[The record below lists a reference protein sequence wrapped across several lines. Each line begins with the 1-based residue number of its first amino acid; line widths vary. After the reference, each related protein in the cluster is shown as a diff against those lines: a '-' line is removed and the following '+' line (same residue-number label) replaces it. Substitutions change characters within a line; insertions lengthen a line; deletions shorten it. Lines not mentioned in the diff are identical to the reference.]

1 MKSTAASGRKAASV
15 RKPPISAESATVGAP
30 KVLAREPVSA
40 ALAELPAGT
49 LVAQCAVGLAETLL
63 NLSNGRALAKIPSSA
78 PQCAVGLAEMIALSW
93 AITDALA
100 RITRPEAAG
109 ASLTETAAS
118 EIALAETLLNLS
130 HGRALAEIPSSALEP
145 MCHVRVIGAKTAPE
159 AGIVHPPVSVPNACT
174 VEIISV
180 DEVIVYE
187 DVVVSPSSVP
197 SPVVPAPTPNRTKGE
212 SSSP

>member
-1 MKSTAASGRKAASV
+1 MRKAASIG
-15 RKPPISAESATVGAP
+15 KPVLSADSAAVG
-30 KVLAREPVSA
+30 A
-40 ALAELPAGT
+40 ALAELPAGA
-49 LVAQCAVGLAETLL
+49 LVAQCAVGLTEIALAETLL
-63 NLSNGRALAKIPSSA
+63 NLSNGRALAEIPSSA
-78 PQCAVGLAEMIALSW
+78 PQGAVGLAEMIALSG
-93 AITDALA
+93 AIADALA

-109 ASLTETAAS
+109 ASLTEIAAS

-130 HGRALAEIPSSALEP
+130 NGRALAEIPSSALEP

-159 AGIVHPPVSVPNACT
+159 AGIVRPPVSVPNACT
-174 VEIISV
+174 IEIISV

-197 SPVVPAPTPNRTKGE
+197 SPVVPAPTPNRTKGK